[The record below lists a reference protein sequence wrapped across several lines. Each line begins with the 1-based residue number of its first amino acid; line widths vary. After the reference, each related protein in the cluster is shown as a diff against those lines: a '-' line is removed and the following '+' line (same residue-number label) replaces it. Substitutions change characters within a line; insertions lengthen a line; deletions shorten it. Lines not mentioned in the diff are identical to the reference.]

1 MTNFFIAPNR
11 SRPHTRMQ
19 IGQNQINK
27 ARAIINR
34 KGLAAPRHFTSS
46 TSNRNVLATFKRDVF
61 GRKAGGTWL
70 STKRV
75 YANQAQRAAAK
86 VQRREIRR
94 KMAIAHANLNQS
106 MRKVESNLNILNYR
120 RRNAEAR
127 GNVDNVRLINT
138 KIARLASIVKRLNT
152 SHTTFLGLARRYNR
166 VNPHFSAHK

>member
-34 KGLAAPRHFTSS
+34 KGLAAPRRFTSS

-61 GRKAGGTWL
+61 GRKAGGAWL

-86 VQRREIRR
+86 VQRRKGREIQR
-94 KMAIAHANLNQS
+94 KMEIAHANLNQS
-106 MRKVESNLNILNYR
+106 MRKVESNLNILNYQ

-138 KIARLASIVKRLNT
+138 KIARLASIVKRLNA
-152 SHTTFLGLARRYNR
+152 SHTTFLGLARRYN
-166 VNPHFSAHK
+166 HLL

>member
-19 IGQNQINK
+19 IGQNLINK

-34 KGLAAPRHFTSS
+34 KGLAAPRRFTSS

-61 GRKAGGTWL
+61 GRKGGAWL

-94 KMAIAHANLNQS
+94 KMALAHANLNQS
-106 MRKVESNLNILNYR
+106 MRKVESNLNILNYQ

-127 GNVDNVRLINT
+127 GNVDNVRIIKD

-152 SHTTFLGLARRYNR
+152 SHATFLGLARRYN
-166 VNPHFSAHK
+166 HLL